1 MNKSYGNLDSLKISR
16 DIENEGIEI
25 SNDKLQTILK
35 ALRTFLFKVLKAG
48 SVQGADHT
56 QIVQQVSSILTER
69 TALREKMILAVVAAI

>member
-1 MNKSYGNLDSLKISR
+1 MNKSYGNLDSLKLSR

-48 SVQGADHT
+48 SV
-56 QIVQQVSSILTER
+56 
-69 TALREKMILAVVAAI
+69 